1 MLNVAFCPAATG
13 RPALSPSLHA
23 IASMFIALC
32 WNDHHFAPSASAS
45 LLHDHRQIHA
55 RMPGAVEMIGT
66 GGEKRPGPLGHRFLG
81 LQGFYPPSPP
91 VFLLLVRNRVP
102 PRRIFALP

>member
-1 MLNVAFCPAATG
+1 MEVAGGSIVNGYGDGKTEGISTVDTTTAMQNVAFCPAATG

-66 GGEKRPGPLGHRFLG
+66 GGSK
-81 LQGFYPPSPP
+81 
-91 VFLLLVRNRVP
+91 
-102 PRRIFALP
+102 PRRCL